1 MSIEPDPYRVLGLDR
16 TASGDEIRRAY
27 RRLAKENHPDSAGE
41 KALPRFLAIQ
51 AAYELLTGGPATRRG
66 GGRTAATRPTPRD
79 AWRADPDRARTTR
92 DNSRR
97 PGRPGWAPGPGSG
110 PASSPGSSPGS
121 RPEAGPGGAASTG
134 TPGTTGATSSS
145 GGPRTRSR
153 PAGAAGATGAGSARA
168 SGTAA
173 GRGGDNTGTSK
184 GAAGERPR
192 REGRKRASNK
202 ATLGSTSYDAADDEP
217 FEPEWSGGTWYGA
230 SSGTYWTL
238 NPKEYADPRKHG
250 PEYQARARRRSAASS
265 SAGDVASGAAGSG
278 PAAGSESAAANGAT
292 ADGWHE
298 SDPGEPIEPTFSDTV
313 SDTPPSPTEA
323 ATRGA
328 AGRQREVGRAPRTPR
343 PPRAQHAAQPTS
355 AWDEAS
361 GPDAMPGHSDGLDP
375 FTAAAHVAMNL
386 AGTPRGFMAR
396 LGLALIGWPAIG
408 LALTTVGGEL
418 TGCGRFAASCIDL
431 FGVGTWIAQLVII
444 VILLALPSVAAL
456 SAVGSLVALA
466 ASVPTAVILSASGGS
481 REPATS
487 ATILGVVLVIAYAT
501 GVVVALVRRRYLA
514 RLP

>member
-16 TASGDEIRRAY
+16 TASGEEIRRAY

-51 AAYELLTGGPATRRG
+51 AAYELLAGGPATRRG
-66 GGRTAATRPTPRD
+66 GGRTATTRPTPRN

-92 DNSRR
+92 D
-97 PGRPGWAPGPGSG
+97 
-110 PASSPGSSPGS
+110 
-121 RPEAGPGGAASTG
+121 TG
-134 TPGTTGATSSS
+134 TSGTTGATSS
-145 GGPRTRSR
+145 GGQRGRSR
-153 PAGAAGATGAGSARA
+153 PASTGGASGAGSARA
-168 SGTAA
+168 SGSAA
-173 GRGGDNTGTSK
+173 GRGGDQAGPSR

-192 REGRKRASNK
+192 REGRKRAPNK
-202 ATLGSTSYDAADDEP
+202 ATLGSTSYDAAEDEP

-250 PEYQARARRRSAASS
+250 PEYQARARRRSAANS
-265 SAGDVASGAAGSG
+265 SAGNVASEAPGSG
-278 PAAGSESAAANGAT
+278 PADANGGT

-298 SDPGEPIEPTFSDTV
+298 TESDEPTKRTFSDAV
-313 SDTPPSPTEA
+313 SDTPRSPNDA
-323 ATRGA
+323 A
-328 AGRQREVGRAPRTPR
+328 AGR
-343 PPRAQHAAQPTS
+343 PPRAPRAARSPRAAEPTS
-355 AWDEAS
+355 TWNAAA
-361 GPDAMPGHSDGLDP
+361 GPDASPDHSDGLDP
-375 FTAAAHVAMNL
+375 FAAAANVAMNL

-396 LGLALIGWPAIG
+396 LALALIGWPAIG
-408 LALTTVGGEL
+408 LALTTAGGEL

-487 ATILGVVLVIAYAT
+487 AVILGVVLVIAYAT
-501 GVVVALVRRRYLA
+501 GVVAALARRTYLA

>member
-16 TASGDEIRRAY
+16 SASGDEIRRAY

-51 AAYELLTGGPATRRG
+51 AAYELLAGGPAMRRG

-97 PGRPGWAPGPGSG
+97 PGRAGWGSG
-110 PASSPGSSPGS
+110 MAADPGDGGS
-121 RPEAGPGGAASTG
+121 AGSAGS
-134 TPGTTGATSSS
+134 
-145 GGPRTRSR
+145 
-153 PAGAAGATGAGSARA
+153 AGAPDPTSTAGTRGRPRPSRTGGATGSRSADPGGTPKGPAG
-168 SGTAA
+168 
-173 GRGGDNTGTSK
+173 D
-184 GAAGERPR
+184 RPR
-192 REGRKRASNK
+192 REGRKRAPNK
-202 ATLGSTSYDAADDEP
+202 ATLGSTSYDAAEDEP

-250 PEYQARARRRSAASS
+250 PEYQARARRR
-265 SAGDVASGAAGSG
+265 GAAGRSAG
-278 PAAGSESAAANGAT
+278 TAASDTTGTGQAAGRGST
-292 ADGWHE
+292 ADASHAP
-298 SDPGEPIEPTFSDTV
+298 DHDEPIEPTFTDAEGGAEAYA
-313 SDTPPSPTEA
+313 DATPDRDA
-323 ATRGA
+323 RYRRATI
-328 AGRQREVGRAPRTPR
+328 AGRPSR
-343 PPRAQHAAQPTS
+343 PPRATGPKSTWDAA
-355 AWDEAS
+355 A
-361 GPDAMPGHSDGLDP
+361 GPDRSADPSADPSDGLDP
-375 FTAAAHVAMNL
+375 FAAAAQIAMTL

-396 LGLALIGWPAIG
+396 LVLALIGWPAIG

-418 TGCGRFAASCIDL
+418 TGCGRFAASCVDL
-431 FGVGTWIAQLVII
+431 FGVGTWLAQLVII
-444 VILLALPSVAAL
+444 AILLALPSVAAL

-466 ASVPTAVILSASGGS
+466 ASVPTAVMLSASGGA

-487 ATILGVVLVIAYAT
+487 ATILGVVLVCAYVAGVIVAIA
-501 GVVVALVRRRYLA
+501 RRRHLA

>member
-1 MSIEPDPYRVLGLDR
+1 MSIQPDPYRVLGLDR

-51 AAYELLTGGPATRRG
+51 AAYELLAGGPATRRG
-66 GGRTAATRPTPRD
+66 GGRSPATRPTARE
-79 AWRADPDRARTTR
+79 AWRADPDRARTT
-92 DNSRR
+92 
-97 PGRPGWAPGPGSG
+97 
-110 PASSPGSSPGS
+110 
-121 RPEAGPGGAASTG
+121 GA
-134 TPGTTGATSSS
+134 TGATSSS
-145 GGPRTRSR
+145 GGPRARSR
-153 PAGAAGATGAGSARA
+153 PASGDAATGAGSPRP
-168 SGTAA
+168 SGPTA
-173 GRGGDNTGTSK
+173 GRAGEPK
-184 GAAGERPR
+184 AAAGERPR
-192 REGRKRASNK
+192 REGRKRAPNK
-202 ATLGSTSYDAADDEP
+202 ATLGSTSYDAAEDEP

-250 PEYQARARRRSAASS
+250 PEYQARARRRSAA
-265 SAGDVASGAAGSG
+265 GRNAGS
-278 PAAGSESAAANGAT
+278 
-292 ADGWHE
+292 ADGGHTP
-298 SDPGEPIEPTFSDTV
+298 DRDEPIEPTFTDAEGGH
-313 SDTPPSPTEA
+313 EA
-323 ATRGA
+323 HADDESTDRA
-328 AGRQREVGRAPRTPR
+328 AGHAQATSTGR
-343 PPRAQHAAQPTS
+343 PPRRPRPEPPPRATKPTS
-355 AWDEAS
+355 TWDAAA
-361 GPDAMPGHSDGLDP
+361 GPDRSPDPADGLDP
-375 FTAAAHVAMNL
+375 FAAAANVAMNL

-487 ATILGVVLVIAYAT
+487 ATILGVVLVIAYAM
-501 GVVVALVRRRYLA
+501 GVVAALVRRRYLA